1 MHRFFECRGG
11 ICSPKVSVRVSDVD
25 PPFLKSFWPE
35 GRRDLFVLIL
45 FSIYIGHIGH
55 FYTFSKIIEK
65 IPSEEREKV
74 SYVNFL
80 HRTLIGHIGH
90 FGEKEF

>member
-1 MHRFFECRGG
+1 MHLFFECRSG

-25 PPFLKSFWPE
+25 PPFLKSF
-35 GRRDLFVLIL
+35 GQKGGGTFCFNTFLNLHRTHRTLL
-45 FSIYIGHIGH
+45 H
-55 FYTFSKIIEK
+55 FFKIIEK
-65 IPSEEREKV
+65 VPSEEREKV

-80 HRTLIGHIGH
+80 HRTLIGHIGQ

>member
-1 MHRFFECRGG
+1 MFTESECPSVQCRPPFFE
-11 ICSPKVSVRVSDVD
+11 K
-25 PPFLKSFWPE
+25 FWPE

-65 IPSEEREKV
+65 VPSEEREKV
-74 SYVNFL
+74 SYVIFL

>member
-1 MHRFFECRGG
+1 MSRGG

-25 PPFLKSFWPE
+25 PPFLKSF
-35 GRRDLFVLIL
+35 GQKGGGTFFVLIL

-65 IPSEEREKV
+65 APSEEREKV
-74 SYVNFL
+74 SYVIFL
-80 HRTLIGHIGH
+80 HRTLIRHTGH